1 MEVGLYNGY
10 ITPMKTRWLTNIA
23 GMGDGPM
30 EDVFPTL
37 NGDFPGCHVSFPES
51 KPFHRQVATHGRSAS
66 VATHG
71 RSASDFTS
79 TAHL

>member
-1 MEVGLYNGY
+1 
-10 ITPMKTRWLTNIA
+10 
-23 GMGDGPM
+23 M

-37 NGDFPGCHVSFPES
+37 NGDFPGCHVSFPDFPES

-71 RSASDFTS
+71 CSASVATHGRSASVFTS
-79 TAHL
+79 TAHLRSCRAKGWTL